1 MNKEKHVLS
10 RLKISEVDEVSNV
23 GKPANKLTGFD
34 IVKSDDVEID
44 DVRKDIEE
52 QYNISSNPMIKSENG
67 KLLINSPTVKA
78 ENIEKKDNQ
87 KQEKQMEESKIG
99 LLEKFI
105 SFLKNDTE
113 QEIIES
119 GVSKEDDIKE
129 DVEKQEDIVAASD
142 VEKQNAQEEVIK
154 EEVADSEE
162 AVEKQEDVEAEDVK
176 KSDEKE
182 AELEKIQKEADESKA
197 KIEDL
202 QKQLETIELEK
213 AEQTVKIEKQELLNI
228 VKSEMEFASGTP
240 EQNTEILFELKK
252 AISPE
257 QYNWIFENFKKQS
270 EKIEK
275 ALDSIGEDTKEEPV
289 ELTASQK
296 IDKIAKKIE
305 QEEKMPRAKAYRKAL
320 DSNPELAKEAYRER
334 N

>member
-34 IVKSDDVEID
+34 VIKSEDVEID

-52 QYNISSNPMIKSENG
+52 KYNISSNPMIKSENG
-67 KLLINSPTVKA
+67 KLLVNSPMIEA

-113 QEIIES
+113 QELYDS
-119 GVSKEDDIKE
+119 SDIKE
-129 DVEKQEDIVAASD
+129 DNLKEDVQKQEDVVTASD
-142 VEKQNAQEEVIK
+142 VEKQNAQEEVIE

-162 AVEKQEDVEAEDVK
+162 AVEKQEELDAEDVK
-176 KSDEKE
+176 KSEEKE

-197 KIEDL
+197 KVEDL

-240 EQNTEILFELKK
+240 EQNTEMLFELKK

-275 ALDSIGEDTKEEPV
+275 ALDSVGEDTKEEPV

-320 DSNPELAKEAYRER
+320 DSNPGLAKEAYREG